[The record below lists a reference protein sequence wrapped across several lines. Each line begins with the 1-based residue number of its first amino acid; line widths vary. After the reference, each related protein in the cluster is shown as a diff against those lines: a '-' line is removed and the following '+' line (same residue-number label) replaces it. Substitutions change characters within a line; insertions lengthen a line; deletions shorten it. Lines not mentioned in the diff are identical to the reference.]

1 MPNSFDSPA
10 HLAIEEIVAQP
21 RWQALLQGTAGNREH
36 VQPLAWYVQRL
47 LELGFHVD
55 GWETTY
61 VHILSGE
68 NPVLDWLRGTTLRP
82 LLEKL
87 DPPSA
92 SEFLGELGGCLQQT
106 YPPQGNVTLFPFR
119 RLFFVA
125 TRRPSLA

>member
-1 MPNSFDSPA
+1 M
-10 HLAIEEIVAQP
+10 
-21 RWQALLQGTAGNREH
+21 
-36 VQPLAWYVQRL
+36 QRL

-61 VHILSGE
+61 AHILSGE

-87 DPPSA
+87 DPPSQ

-106 YPPQGNVTLFPFR
+106 YPPRETSRCFLFAACSLWQR
-119 RLFFVA
+119 DGRLW
-125 TRRPSLA
+125 REEGG